1 MRMAPHVCLVKGSV
15 WVRLS
20 PQMFGPLSCCCT
32 RTAGLLLWIADLFDE
47 FCLVKG
53 LLIIS
58 AKHVVVS
65 CVVAVTGQNVG

>member
-1 MRMAPHVCLVKGSV
+1 VRMAPYVCLVKGSV

-20 PQMFGPLSCCCT
+20 PQKFGHFSCCCT
-32 RTAGLLLWIADLFDE
+32 RAVGLLLWIADLFDE

-53 LLIIS
+53 LLIVS

-65 CVVAVTGQNVG
+65 CVVAITSQNVG